1 MKKTQLKM
9 EYFAP
14 ESNCIEMHLDSAIL
28 SGSFT
33 HEDIGDETD
42 ISGKFGFV
50 SKFRHICSSSCFFK
64 TLVLCAV
71 RCCVLYEKNSN
82 QY

>member
-42 ISGKFGFV
+42 ISDKFGF
-50 SKFRHICSSSCFFK
+50 
-64 TLVLCAV
+64 T
-71 RCCVLYEKNSN
+71 SN
-82 QY
+82 F